1 MDKYINREKLLADIA
16 AAAANGGM
24 GEIVAKTLSRY
35 VKRQPAADVVE
46 VQGKLIC
53 DPLTMDKPDA
63 IGPEARRK
71 ARMALMEELEARD
84 MICYEMRKGVLYAS
98 VRAAK

>member
-1 MDKYINREKLLADIA
+1 MDKYIEKAMAVRA
-16 AAAANGGM
+16 AMRLSDDYAVARS
-24 GEIVAKTLSRY
+24 EIDALPDVTLE
-35 VKRQPAADVVE
+35 E
-46 VQGKLIC
+46 VHGRLIC

-63 IGPEARRK
+63 IGPEVRRK
-71 ARMALMEELEARD
+71 ARMVLMEELEARD